1 MRLMEKSADIE
12 VGRIKRSPHFFRDNP
27 AEEDLLALTE
37 SIRLKG
43 QIHPVSVVRLLEPSA
58 RGRDYELI
66 NGHRR
71 WLATQQAG
79 LPTIRADIY
88 EFTPEEA
95 ADSEERQSSI
105 VRFLHDAN
113 MQEPLTPIELAGQFV
128 SLMETFDLSPAEI
141 AKMFHR
147 SVEEVEDTLK
157 FAFIDEKVRQEIA
170 KPDNARKV
178 TSEHMRVLASYAAPT
193 KRGWRLNAEQ
203 QMDVVDRLLSG
214 DDKRMQ
220 ESPRLFDKG
229 IRDLK
234 QQARKEKQA
243 ANEAA
248 RIQPDQALKA
258 LFKQVDRIERA
269 VTDLNALPV
278 PETMGF
284 VDKKALIMR
293 LTNAAQSL
301 VEFPDNLPSAPDP
314 VSAGVTVESVAAG
327 AAG

>member
-1 MRLMEKSADIE
+1 MRLIEKSMDIE
-12 VGRIKRSPHFFRDNP
+12 VGRIKRSPHFFRDKP
-27 AEEDLLALTE
+27 AEEDLLALAE
-37 SIRLKG
+37 SIQMKG

-58 RGRDYELI
+58 RGHEYELI

-71 WLATQQAG
+71 WLATQQSG
-79 LPTIRADIY
+79 LPTIRADVY

-95 ADSEERQSSI
+95 SDNEERQSSI

-128 SLMETFDLSPAEI
+128 SLMDTFDLSPVEI

-147 SVEEVEDTLK
+147 SVEDVEETLK
-157 FAFIDEKVRQEIA
+157 FAFIDEKVRQEIT

-178 TSEHMRVLASYAAPT
+178 TSEHLRVLAGYAAPT
-193 KRGWRLNAEQ
+193 KRGWRLSSEQ
-203 QMDVVDRLLSG
+203 QMEVVGRLLSG

-220 ESPRLFDKG
+220 ESPRLFNKE

-248 RIQPDQALKA
+248 RSQPDQLLKS
-258 LFKQVDRIERA
+258 LFKQVDKIEKA
-269 VTDLNALPV
+269 VTDLNNSPL

-293 LTNAAQSL
+293 LTNAAQAL
-301 VEFPDNLPSAPDP
+301 VEFPDNLPSTSEPA
-314 VSAGVTVESVAAG
+314 ATGGTVEPAAAVVAV
-327 AAG
+327 

>member
-1 MRLMEKSADIE
+1 MKLVEKSADIE

-58 RGRDYELI
+58 RGREYELI

-79 LPTIRADIY
+79 LPTIRADVY

-95 ADSEERQSSI
+95 SDSEERQSSI

-157 FAFIDEKVRQEIA
+157 FAFIDEKVRQEIT

-178 TSEHMRVLASYAAPT
+178 TSEHLRVLASYAAPT
-193 KRGWRLNAEQ
+193 KRGWRLNPEQ
-203 QMDVVDRLLSG
+203 QMDVVGRLLSG

-220 ESPRLFDKG
+220 ESTRLFDKE

-243 ANEAA
+243 ANESA
-248 RIQPDQALKA
+248 RTQPDQSLKA
-258 LFKQVDRIERA
+258 LFKQVDKIERA
-269 VTDLNALPV
+269 VSDLNALPA
-278 PETMGF
+278 PGTIGF
-284 VDKKALIMR
+284 VDRRALIMR
-293 LTNAAQSL
+293 LSNAAQAL
-301 VEFPDNLPSAPDP
+301 VEFPDNLPSASESVGAGATAEPAA
-314 VSAGVTVESVAAG
+314 AGVAG
-327 AAG
+327 